1 MAEQG
6 QRSRLHA
13 SLLANGVDAADI
25 PTGVEECIDMLLSLG
40 RKRKREESIAQV
52 IRANIEA
59 RVQERLAALP
69 CSTLTRLAKDLED
82 AAKTGY
88 KPNQSVDL
96 SKEAKVLSESL
107 LR

>member
-69 CSTLTRLAKDLED
+69 CATLKLLAQDLED
-82 AAKTGY
+82 ASKTGY
-88 KPNQSVDL
+88 TPNQSVDL
-96 SKEAKVLSESL
+96 SKEARVVSVSL